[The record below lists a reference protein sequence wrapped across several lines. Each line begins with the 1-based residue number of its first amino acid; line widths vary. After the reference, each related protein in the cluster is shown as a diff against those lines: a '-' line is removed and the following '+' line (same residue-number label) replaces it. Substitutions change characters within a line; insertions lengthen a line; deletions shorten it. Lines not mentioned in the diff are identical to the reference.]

1 MKHTNMA
8 ISHLFKLSILFIF
21 LLANKL
27 SIAQTPALSWGTSL
41 EGYGTQH
48 YSEVLTDSLG
58 NVYALGI
65 FYDTADFDPGSGV
78 LNLTTPGS
86 ANAFI
91 QKLDPSGNLI
101 WAKQLEGTGSSY
113 LKGAI
118 LDSNGNIFVVGN
130 YTGTVDFDPG
140 SGTMI
145 LSDAGGYVLKLD
157 NSGNYTWVKVF
168 QAPVGLSASV
178 SVASISV
185 DNQGDIYATGAF
197 SSTVDFDPSYA
208 STYNLTSNGSS
219 DVFTVKLNQNGNF
232 RWARAMGA
240 SSYDLGVDIVVDDF
254 GNVYSTGSYR
264 NSINMNPTGT
274 SYWVSNSG
282 GNDTYIQ
289 KLDTAGNFIWGR
301 TIGGSSTEE
310 PAAIAVDPTGNV
322 ITTGYFTSY
331 TLDIDPGTPVV
342 NLTCTS
348 GYNAYIQKLNPT
360 GDFLWGYEFGD
371 GGSCTPSKIKTDN
384 TGAIY
389 TIGTFDDDVDF
400 DPFYTATILY
410 CTSYEDTYIQK
421 LNSDG
426 SFAWAAHV
434 QGTLPYTYTL
444 GKSICIDNYN
454 NVYAAGYHNGTVDV
468 DPSSNVNSLTT
479 MHSYDG
485 YLLKLHECTGAV
497 TSTDTVNT
505 CGSYTWIDGNTYT
518 SSNYSA
524 THTLTSTT
532 GCDSIVTL
540 NLTIG
545 SASTSTATVTA
556 CDSYTWTNGVTYT
569 SSNNTA
575 IDTLSNIYGCD
586 SIVTLDLTILNSSM
600 ATDVI
605 TTCDSYTWID
615 GNTYTS
621 SNTTATH
628 TLTNAA
634 GCDSIVTL
642 DLTILNT
649 TTNTDV
655 ITSCNSY
662 TWIDGN
668 TYTSSNNS
676 ATYTLTNS
684 VGCDSVVTLDLTINT
699 PTYYTDVITSCGS
712 YTWINGNTYNAN
724 NTTATHILT
733 NSAGCDSIVT
743 LDLTILSPT
752 SSTDVIS
759 ACDNYTWIDGNTYTS
774 SNTTATHTL
783 TNAVGCD
790 SVVTLNLTISNST
803 SSTDVIT
810 SCGSYTWING
820 NTYTSSNNT
829 ATYTL
834 TNAVGC
840 DSVIYLDLTVGQP
853 TTATDVVSACG
864 SYTWIDGNT
873 YTSNNTT
880 ATYTLTN
887 ALGCD
892 STVMLDLTI
901 LQATSSTDVV
911 AACGSYTWIDG
922 NTYTSSNSS
931 ATYTLTNAAGCDS
944 VVTLDLTILNT
955 SASTD
960 IVSACESYT
969 WIDGNTYTSSNNTAT
984 YTLTNA
990 VGCDSVVTLDL
1001 TILNATTYTDVISS
1015 CGSYTWIDGNTYTS
1029 SNNTATYTLSNAAG
1043 CDSIV
1048 TLDLTITQP
1057 TSSTDVV
1064 SACGSYTWIDGNTY
1078 TSNNNTATYALTNA
1092 AGCDSVITLD
1102 LTLESI
1108 TVTTVAVGTNGLKAL
1123 ASNVVDNYQWVYCN
1137 NGLFLMQGE
1146 TNETFTA
1153 ESSGEYAVIVEGTN
1167 GCVDT
1172 SDCVAIIGTGI
1183 EKGNIDA
1190 VALAIYPNPTQGIF
1204 TLEFGQEQQNV
1215 SLIITNIGG
1224 QIVEQQTL
1232 ASGQLFTLEL
1242 KGSAGVYFCT
1252 VSTEDGIHEV
1262 IRLIK
1267 Q

>member
-1 MKHTNMA
+1 
-8 ISHLFKLSILFIF
+8 
-21 LLANKL
+21 
-27 SIAQTPALSWGTSL
+27 
-41 EGYGTQH
+41 
-48 YSEVLTDSLG
+48 
-58 NVYALGI
+58 
-65 FYDTADFDPGSGV
+65 
-78 LNLTTPGS
+78 
-86 ANAFI
+86 
-91 QKLDPSGNLI
+91 
-101 WAKQLEGTGSSY
+101 
-113 LKGAI
+113 
-118 LDSNGNIFVVGN
+118 
-130 YTGTVDFDPG
+130 
-140 SGTMI
+140 
-145 LSDAGGYVLKLD
+145 
-157 NSGNYTWVKVF
+157 
-168 QAPVGLSASV
+168 
-178 SVASISV
+178 
-185 DNQGDIYATGAF
+185 
-197 SSTVDFDPSYA
+197 
-208 STYNLTSNGSS
+208 
-219 DVFTVKLNQNGNF
+219 
-232 RWARAMGA
+232 
-240 SSYDLGVDIVVDDF
+240 
-254 GNVYSTGSYR
+254 
-264 NSINMNPTGT
+264 MNPTGT